1 MVFKLITNRLVTT
14 KQKKFLEKTLGCLG
28 ISIEDLLEINNLKEL
43 IKENNDLKEQV
54 KVLNAT
60 NVIMANE
67 IQVMKENITELI
79 VKQQN
84 DAFQQ
89 LFNDYEEEDKEL
101 ERE

>member
-1 MVFKLITNRLVTT
+1 MITNRLVTT

-43 IKENNDLKEQV
+43 IKENQDLKEQI

-60 NVIMANE
+60 QTIMANE

-79 VKQQN
+79 VQQQN
-84 DAFQQ
+84 DAFRQ
-89 LFNDYEEEDKEL
+89 LFNVYEDEDKEQ

>member
-1 MVFKLITNRLVTT
+1 MITNRLVTT

-28 ISIEDLLEINNLKEL
+28 VSIEDLLEINNLKEL
-43 IKENNDLKEQV
+43 IKENQDLKEQI

-60 NVIMANE
+60 QTIMANE

-79 VKQQN
+79 VQQQN

-89 LFNDYEEEDKEL
+89 LFNVYEDEDKEQ

>member
-1 MVFKLITNRLVTT
+1 MITNRLVTT

-43 IKENNDLKEQV
+43 IKENQDLKEQI

-60 NVIMANE
+60 QTIMANE

-79 VKQQN
+79 VQQQN
-84 DAFQQ
+84 DAFRQ
-89 LFNDYEEEDKEL
+89 LFNVYEDEDKEL

>member
-1 MVFKLITNRLVTT
+1 MITNRLVTT

-28 ISIEDLLEINNLKEL
+28 VSIEDLLEINNLKEL
-43 IKENNDLKEQV
+43 IKENQDLKEQI

-60 NVIMANE
+60 QTIMANE

-79 VKQQN
+79 VQQQN
-84 DAFQQ
+84 DAFRQ
-89 LFNDYEEEDKEL
+89 LFNVYEDEDKEQ